1 MAEKTERQDAEEEDE
16 VKDEL
21 KRKKKCHMWR
31 ERERSKS

>member
-16 VKDEL
+16 VKDKL

-31 ERERSKS
+31 